1 MTATALPEV
10 DTDRQGRQPKHVPAE
25 SGIWLF
31 VFLDVLIFGWMF
43 GVYAYQRAQHPVA
56 FHSAAEAI
64 TPFFG
69 LAYTLLLLT
78 SSWFVVSAI
87 AALKRREY
95 AMAER
100 LINWGFGFGAAFA
113 VLKLVE
119 YSVKFTHGHL
129 PISNDFLMFYFV
141 LTFIHL
147 LHASA
152 GLILLVFVRRQIR
165 TAADA
170 TGLPSLQL
178 VEAAGI
184 FWHMVD
190 LLWIFLFALFYLGS

>member
-1 MTATALPEV
+1 MTTTPFREV
-10 DTDRQGRQPKHVPAE
+10 GTDHQSRQSRRVPAE
-25 SGIWLF
+25 GGIWLF

-43 GVYAYQRAQHPVA
+43 GIYGYQRSQHTAA

-64 TPFFG
+64 TPIFG

-78 SSWFVVSAI
+78 SSWFVVSAV
-87 AALKRREY
+87 AALKRSDY
-95 AMAER
+95 ALADG
-100 LINWGFGFGAAFA
+100 LIRWGFRLGATFA

-119 YSVKFTHGHL
+119 YSIKFTHGHL
-129 PISNDFLMFYFV
+129 PTSNDFLMFYFV
-141 LTFIHL
+141 MTFVHL

-152 GLILLVFVRRQIR
+152 GLILLVFMRRQIQK
-165 TAADA
+165 AADG
-170 TGLPSLQL
+170 TGSRSLQM